1 MTGEQAAVNVLA
13 YSLQIGVLV
22 GLCAGIPRLLR
33 VSAPSLQHA
42 FWRAVLLACLLLP
55 LLQPWQ
61 SAAPIHRG
69 GAASSVLSDRG
80 HAASVVFVFPS
91 DAVRTRRWGI
101 AVLIVLVAGSVCRL
115 AWVGAGLV
123 RLRRRSATDTDANGA
138 FDELQASLGTH
149 ASIRWSQDAQQPVTF
164 GLFHPIVLLPV
175 SLRSLEP
182 RALRAVVAHELFHVQ
197 RRDWAWLVVE
207 ECLRAVFWFHP
218 AMWWLISRVQLAR
231 ETVVD
236 ELSILFTNAR
246 RTYLDTLLTLAD
258 ESALSSSSPFSHRR
272 HLFHRVM
279 LLSKEGGMSPIR
291 VIAASCL
298 LGAALAGGALTGVR
312 AFPLQA
318 PDAQNPP
325 RDPLG
330 YETYHTR
337 ATEYYEKATKDAAL
351 TPEEKAKA
359 LGNVISS
366 EERALT
372 LNPDYVPSLI
382 YKNLAL
388 RTLAAMSSDPDEQRA
403 MIKEADQLR
412 EKALALRRAAGVP
425 DPPALAESIGPPIP
439 EGFKANLERLHPLRV
454 GGNISTP
461 AKTRDVKPVYPQEA
475 QDAGVQGVVV
485 IEAII
490 DPEGRVED
498 TRIVRSV
505 PMLDVA
511 ALDAVRQWEYMPTLM
526 NGQAVA
532 VLMTMT
538 VNFTL
543 SK

>member
-1 MTGEQAAVNVLA
+1 MTSEQTVVNLFS

-22 GLCAGIPRLLR
+22 GFCAGMPRLLR
-33 VSAPSLQHA
+33 VSAPSLQHT

-55 LLQPWQ
+55 LVQPWHPSARIGHGAAA
-61 SAAPIHRG
+61 SAAQSGR
-69 GAASSVLSDRG
+69 SD
-80 HAASVVFVFPS
+80 AASVVFVFAS
-91 DAVRTRRWGI
+91 DAARMHNWGF
-101 AVLIVLVAGSVCRL
+101 AVLIVLVAGAAGRL
-115 AWVGAGLV
+115 AWVCAGLV
-123 RLRRRSATDTDANGA
+123 RLRRRSASDTDANGE
-138 FDELQASLGTH
+138 FDELQASLRTH
-149 ASIRWSQDAQQPVTF
+149 ASIRWSQDVQQPVTF
-164 GLFHPIVLLPV
+164 GLLHPIVLLPMSV
-175 SLRSLEP
+175 RSLQP
-182 RALRAVVAHELFHVQ
+182 RAVRAVVAHELFHVQ
-197 RRDWAWLVVE
+197 RRDWAWLVLE

-291 VIAASCL
+291 VIAAACV
-298 LGAALAGGALTGVR
+298 LGVALAGGALTGVR

-318 PDAQNPP
+318 PDAQTPP

-330 YETYHTR
+330 YETYHAR
-337 ATEYYEKATKDAAL
+337 AAEYYEKATKDTAL
-351 TPEEKAKA
+351 TPEEKATA
-359 LGNVISS
+359 LRSAISS
-366 EERALT
+366 EDRALT
-372 LNPDYVPSLI
+372 LNPDYVPALV

-388 RTLAAMSSDPDEQRA
+388 RTLAAMSNDPKEQDE
-403 MIKEADQLR
+403 MISEADELR
-412 EKALALRRAAGVP
+412 EKALALRRAAGIP
-425 DPPALAESIGPPIP
+425 DPAPLAAAIGPPIP
-439 EGFKANLERLHPLRV
+439 EGFKANVERLHPLRV
-454 GGNISTP
+454 GGNIATP
-461 AKTRDVKPVYPQEA
+461 VKTRNVNPLYPQEA

-485 IEAII
+485 IEAIVNG
-490 DPEGRVED
+490 EGRVED
-498 TRIVRSV
+498 TRIVQSV

-526 NGQAVA
+526 NGQPVA
-532 VLMTMT
+532 VLMAVT